1 MSTRII
7 VLLLW
12 VLINYDHEIKIWQ
25 KNFSCESGVVGRVQI
40 LKLKYFV
47 GREKKEEGKDEQDEH
62 VSAKEQ
68 HGIGTRRVVRGG
80 ER

>member
-25 KNFSCESGVVGRVQI
+25 KKFLCESGVVGRVQI

-47 GREKKEEGKDEQDEH
+47 GREKKEEGKDEH

>member
-1 MSTRII
+1 
-7 VLLLW
+7 
-12 VLINYDHEIKIWQ
+12 
-25 KNFSCESGVVGRVQI
+25 VVGRVQI
-40 LKLKYFV
+40 LKLKELE
-47 GREKKEEGKDEQDEH
+47 EKKKKEVKDEQDEH